1 MRDPGGGIS
10 ARAVPVTLPAQP
22 TPRSSDAAAVA
33 GIDELVTAALL
44 GGGRRPSDFPPAVQD
59 FHGRV
64 LRPTRMLTGRGY
76 ELAAAAA
83 DADAADDADA
93 DAARG
98 AGDVVLTI
106 AAGTGRITFA
116 PPAELPADAIWQ
128 TGTNGAE
135 HADDVTV
142 HEYIGQVETAARK
155 LRRMP

>member
-10 ARAVPVTLPAQP
+10 ARAVPVTLPDQP

-44 GGGRRPSDFPPAVQD
+44 GGGRRPSGFPPAVQD

-76 ELAAAAA
+76 ELAAA
-83 DADAADDADA
+83 DAAA

-128 TGTNGAE
+128 TGTDGAE

>member
-1 MRDPGGGIS
+1 M
-10 ARAVPVTLPAQP
+10 PVTLPDQP

-76 ELAAAAA
+76 ELAAA

>member
-10 ARAVPVTLPAQP
+10 ARAVPVTLPDQP

-76 ELAAAAA
+76 ELAAA

-135 HADDVTV
+135 LADDVTV

>member
-1 MRDPGGGIS
+1 M
-10 ARAVPVTLPAQP
+10 PVTLPDQP

-44 GGGRRPSDFPPAVQD
+44 GGGRRPSGFPPAVQD

-83 DADAADDADA
+83 DAAADAAAA

-128 TGTNGAE
+128 TGTDGAE

>member
-1 MRDPGGGIS
+1 M
-10 ARAVPVTLPAQP
+10 PVTLPDQP

-76 ELAAAAA
+76 ELAAA

-116 PPAELPADAIWQ
+116 PPAELPADAVWR
-128 TGTNGAE
+128 TGADGAE

>member
-1 MRDPGGGIS
+1 M
-10 ARAVPVTLPAQP
+10 
-22 TPRSSDAAAVA
+22 
-33 GIDELVTAALL
+33 
-44 GGGRRPSDFPPAVQD
+44 
-59 FHGRV
+59 

>member
-1 MRDPGGGIS
+1 M
-10 ARAVPVTLPAQP
+10 
-22 TPRSSDAAAVA
+22 A

-76 ELAAAAA
+76 ELAAA

>member
-10 ARAVPVTLPAQP
+10 ARAVPVTLPDQP

-83 DADAADDADA
+83 AAAADA